1 VAGANFLPISGLA
14 SEAGRAEPAQAK
26 PSQAEPSPA
35 GPAQADPS
43 RAIHGPHQ
51 AGPSCAEQSWAKPSW
66 WKWGLVGAIGPHHR
80 MFAPTWP
87 KGESE
92 ALSIKCQRHP
102 PMYVCMC
109 VCMYVCVYVCM
120 YVCMYCPVAHV
131 SPFEVCLSV
140 QIRLHHFVTCPR
152 WHSLFNVVR
161 PHIYI

>member
-102 PMYVCMC
+102 PTARPRTHHACMHA
-109 VCMYVCVYVCM
+109 CMH
-120 YVCMYCPVAHV
+120 A
-131 SPFEVCLSV
+131 
-140 QIRLHHFVTCPR
+140 RTCIHTYIHTGGCR
-152 WHSLFNVVR
+152 WHLMLKASLSPLGHMGANIR
-161 PHIYI
+161 